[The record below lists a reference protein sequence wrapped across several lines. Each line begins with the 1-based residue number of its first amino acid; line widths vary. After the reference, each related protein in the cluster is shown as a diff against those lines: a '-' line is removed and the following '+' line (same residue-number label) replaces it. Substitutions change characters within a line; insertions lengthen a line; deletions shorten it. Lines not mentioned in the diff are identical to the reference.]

1 MFSNKSIDKA
11 TSKIY
16 ESLDAIILN
25 ASSTL
30 FVPKEKFKKLTPL
43 LFEKYVKKLILYPN
57 IEFFFKLNS
66 KLNKN
71 SNIIMIS
78 SIASKN
84 GMEVM
89 LHTLHQRQL

>member
-11 TSKIY
+11 TSKISG
-16 ESLDAIILN
+16 SLDAIILN

-43 LFEKYVKKLILYPN
+43 LFEKYVKINLISQYRIIYNLIP
-57 IEFFFKLNS
+57 

-78 SIASKN
+78 SIASK
-84 GMEVM
+84 MV
-89 LHTLHQRQL
+89 